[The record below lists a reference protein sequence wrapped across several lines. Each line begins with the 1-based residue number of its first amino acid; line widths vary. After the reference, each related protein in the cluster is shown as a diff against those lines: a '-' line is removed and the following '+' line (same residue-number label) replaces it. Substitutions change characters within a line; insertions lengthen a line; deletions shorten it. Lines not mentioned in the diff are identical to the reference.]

1 MKKKKKKKK
10 KKIKIKINNKKNY
23 LINILRK
30 IITVI
35 SKNLHINKKL
45 IKKMNETTMIMLKL
59 KIPMNLI

>member
-1 MKKKKKKKK
+1 MEKKNKK

-35 SKNLHINKKL
+35 SENLHINKNL

>member
-1 MKKKKKKKK
+1 MEKKNKK